1 MKENK
6 EIWNVNQLV
15 NQLLEKGNL
24 KMPNIDITTDD
35 EKIKLNIINMMCKMK
50 EEDDEIHFNV
60 IKNLPRDCPLQSL
73 IILFFINLAIYPVKE
88 LLLGDDAISS
98 LYFTIKSEKEF
109 IDFVKTKREKQ
120 KKIIPFFLMIEFI
133 AYINIQKDTSK
144 DVEKLMKN
152 NFIKG
157 YISQYIEKKRSLAWK
172 IIFLYVYI
180 ILDGYDKDLDIEDES
195 LIDISSD
202 NLKAMY
208 QQYMCFNYLYNE
220 GEIASFM
227 DCLFSALTEEL
238 NNIYLKEG
246 PQIEYVNNLISFIL
260 KEISEQF
267 TMKNYFHKKS
277 MNELYESIA
286 EIIREFNNIIV
297 ENNYVTFIL
306 EYSKYFKQGD
316 KNIVL
321 LFLSGLNPN
330 NFQKIFNKLYFNNN
344 DNNYYKNINLELNKI
359 KTGIKKMKS
368 KNKEIDNEKNK
379 IDAKFENTNNN
390 MINTSEEKEEKKENI
405 KNSQFELAK
414 QINIQNSNP
423 KEEDNHIKKDN
434 NIIELN
440 QKDKDE
446 PNNEKKDK
454 NPNENEMI
462 QHLIKQI
469 NELKLELQKNNEEI
483 KDLKDKNVK
492 MTNKIINSNFK
503 TKMEVLNLKKEMRKI
518 NYRDISRNII
528 NDYLNKYHAALN
540 LTKLTNKK
548 DKAIYI
554 GKNLLKGSESTY
566 YNQIVDKYYDSDYKS
581 HISVIFNEYG
591 KKCIVGSKFDKNDV
605 IEKVYVDYCDNIF
618 DDKVDV
624 NNVENRFKIKTIIEN
639 LYIEIMIN
647 SRYS

>member
-208 QQYMCFNYLYNE
+208 QQYMCFNYLYYE
-220 GEIASFM
+220 GEIANFM
-227 DCLFSALTEEL
+227 DCLFSTLTEEL

-286 EIIREFNNIIV
+286 EIIREFNSIIV

-321 LFLSGLNPN
+321 LFFSGLNPN

-414 QINIQNSNP
+414 QINIQNSSP
-423 KEEDNHIKKDN
+423 KEEDKHIKKDN

-462 QHLIKQI
+462 QHLMKQI
-469 NELKLELQKNNEEI
+469 NELKIEI

-591 KKCIVGSKFDKNDV
+591 KKCILGSKFDKNDV

-624 NNVENRFKIKTIIEN
+624 NNVENWFKIKTIIEN